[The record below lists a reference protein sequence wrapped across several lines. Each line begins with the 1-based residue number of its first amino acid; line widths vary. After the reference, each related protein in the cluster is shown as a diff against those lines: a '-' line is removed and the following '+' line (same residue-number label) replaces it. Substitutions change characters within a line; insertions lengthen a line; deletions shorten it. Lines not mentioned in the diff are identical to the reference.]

1 MKLTDINQ
9 IKELLTRHGF
19 RFSKSMGQNFL
30 CAAWV
35 PEDIADSATLDTDT
49 GVLEVGPGIGC
60 LTVQL
65 AERAKKVVCVELDK
79 ALKPVL
85 AETLTG
91 FDNID
96 VVFGDVMKTDLP
108 ALCREKFADCARVVV
123 CANLPYNITSP
134 VLTAFVESACFDCI
148 TVMIQR
154 EVAKRICAK
163 ANTAE
168 YGAFTLLMQWYT
180 EPELLFDVSPG
191 CFIPAPKVTSSVIR
205 LKKREM
211 SPCPVKNEKRMFT
224 LIRAAFNQRRK
235 TLCNAM
241 INGMGLSRET
251 AQAALAACS
260 FPETIRGEALTL
272 PQFAALSDA
281 LEDALCAKRDS

>member
-1 MKLTDINQ
+1 MNLTDINQ
-9 IKELLTRHGF
+9 IKDLLGRHGF

-35 PEDIADSATLDTDT
+35 PEDIADAAGLDGET

-65 AERAKKVVCVELDK
+65 AARAKRVVCVELDQ

-85 AETLTG
+85 AETLVEHS
-91 FDNID
+91 NVE
-96 VVFGDVMKTDLP
+96 VVFGDVMKTDLT
-108 ALCREKFADCARVVV
+108 ALCREKFSDCGRVVV

-134 VLTAFVESACFDCI
+134 VLTAFAESGCFDCI

-154 EVAKRICAK
+154 EVANRICARE
-163 ANTAE
+163 NTAE
-168 YGAFTLLMQWYT
+168 YGAFSLLMQWYT
-180 EPELLFDVSPG
+180 EPEKLFDVSPG

-205 LKKREM
+205 LTKR
-211 SPCPVKNEKRMFT
+211 SAPPCAVGNEKRMFS
-224 LIRAAFNQRRK
+224 LIRASFNQRRK

-241 INGMGLSRET
+241 MNGLGLSREK
-251 AQAALAACS
+251 ASAAIAACGL
-260 FPETIRGEALTL
+260 PEQIRGEALSMA
-272 PQFAALSDA
+272 QFAALSDA
-281 LEDALCAKRDS
+281 LDDMEASR